1 MQPDVFRDERK
12 AEARSGAMASPP
24 SGAASREAIE
34 DHAPLGFGH
43 TRAFV
48 LHGDDGEVTF
58 VPDSHA
64 DLTGAVL
71 CGVVDQVGDDLC
83 EATLVA
89 RDNEIL
95 ERLDVDDDVVGE

>member
-58 VPDSHA
+58 VPDSRGSHR
-64 DLTGAVL
+64 AVL
-71 CGVVDQVGDDLC
+71 CGVVDQL
-83 EATLVA
+83 ATT
-89 RDNEIL
+89 
-95 ERLDVDDDVVGE
+95 